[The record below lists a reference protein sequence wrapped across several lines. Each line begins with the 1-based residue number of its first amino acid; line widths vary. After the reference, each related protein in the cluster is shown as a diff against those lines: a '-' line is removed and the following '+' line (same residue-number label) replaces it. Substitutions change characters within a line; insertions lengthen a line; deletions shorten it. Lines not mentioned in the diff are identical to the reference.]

1 MTALVRAL
9 GRADYTPVWQD
20 MQAFTAAR
28 GADTPDEFWQV
39 EHPPVFTL
47 GLALLLVRLC
57 SALRGVLRRRLPP
70 RYLKPLGVRR
80 RAARQEPQ
88 ND

>member
-1 MTALVRAL
+1 MNFVQLLQVVGITALV
-9 GRADYTPVWQD
+9 
-20 MQAFTAAR
+20 
-28 GADTPDEFWQV
+28 
-39 EHPPVFTL
+39 TL

-80 RAARQEPQ
+80 RAARQETQ

>member
-1 MTALVRAL
+1 MNFVQMLQVVGITALV
-9 GRADYTPVWQD
+9 
-20 MQAFTAAR
+20 
-28 GADTPDEFWQV
+28 
-39 EHPPVFTL
+39 TL
-47 GLALLLVRLC
+47 GLALLLVHLC
-57 SALRGVLRRRLPP
+57 SALRDGLRRRLPP